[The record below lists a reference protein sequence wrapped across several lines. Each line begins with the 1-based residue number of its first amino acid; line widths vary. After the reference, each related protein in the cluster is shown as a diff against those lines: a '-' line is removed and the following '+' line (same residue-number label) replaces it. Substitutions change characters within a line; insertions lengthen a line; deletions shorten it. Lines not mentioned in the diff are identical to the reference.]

1 MISLSTLP
9 KSTLDKMGEDGQNSL
24 QRLAEPIAQ
33 VLGIRQEQIVALGEF
48 KFNDKSFIVEVASEV
63 DMAKLQVDPK
73 ALVSDPP

>member
-1 MISLSTLP
+1 
-9 KSTLDKMGEDGQNSL
+9 MGEDGQNSL

-73 ALVSDPP
+73 ALVSDLP